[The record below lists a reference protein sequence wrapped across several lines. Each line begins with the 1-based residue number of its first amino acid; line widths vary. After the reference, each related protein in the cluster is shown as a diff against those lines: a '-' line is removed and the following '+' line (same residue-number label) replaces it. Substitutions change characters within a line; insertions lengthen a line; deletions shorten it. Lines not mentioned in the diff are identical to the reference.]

1 MTKLSSWC
9 SGHHICLTRRRSL
22 VRAQAR
28 TNCFTRLSMFGAK
41 NSKMDKNKAN
51 CDPCIF
57 MSLLLHYSQI
67 IRKLRIFTCN
77 VVHCHYGSRSVV
89 VITSASHAEGPWF
102 EPSLLVALDI
112 KCCDGPV
119 VKALDLKSIRIFPR
133 RFKSYSQRYF
143 GITFLE
149 SMILCDL
156 IIKQSV
162 QERESVAARVKN
174 AKGGEN
180 WILAKVKFYNSV
192 YAKYKVEDTD
202 EEE

>member
-1 MTKLSSWC
+1 MSSWC

-28 TNCFTRLSMFGAK
+28 TNCFTRLSMFGGK
-41 NSKMDKNKAN
+41 NISNVQNKYEENKRLQQVEKM
-51 CDPCIF
+51 
-57 MSLLLHYSQI
+57 
-67 IRKLRIFTCN
+67 RKLKSC
-77 VVHCHYGSRSVV
+77 VYCQHGSRSVV

-133 RFKSYSQRYF
+133 RFKSYSQRYL

-162 QERESVAARVKN
+162 QKRDPVAARVKN

-192 YAKYKVEDTD
+192 YAKYTVEDTD

>member
-1 MTKLSSWC
+1 MSSWC

-57 MSLLLHYSQI
+57 MSLLLHYSQS
-67 IRKLRIFTCN
+67 C
-77 VVHCHYGSRSVV
+77 VYCQHGSRSVV

-133 RFKSYSQRYF
+133 RFKSYSQRYL

-156 IIKQSV
+156 IIV
-162 QERESVAARVKN
+162 P
-174 AKGGEN
+174 
-180 WILAKVKFYNSV
+180 
-192 YAKYKVEDTD
+192 
-202 EEE
+202 